1 AQGAL
6 SSSKGGGY
14 RFAKKAALSSS
25 KGGGYGFSEKVC
37 GFIILNN
44 FLANELHA
52 QAALSSSKGG
62 GYGFAEKSM
71 SSAQAALSSSKG
83 GSYGF
88 AEKGN
93 SFASGDNASERKSII
108 SYPPM
113 YLVKESLTWVS
124 NVESVGYTATL
135 ASLLTIEQFE
145 LASNGRKFNIVSDLV
160 EEDKVAKWVI
170 RAGLSKWVRIG
181 PGRTGHLWNGL
192 KCGHG
197 QQELDWDSYEK
208 MEREIALQ
216 KVPKSA
222 NVAKAKEMAQ
232 IRAER

>member
-1 AQGAL
+1 MLTTLRDTKAQVTPVGEVAL
-6 SSSKGGGY
+6 SIPSGQPGREHGIWTQLGK
-14 RFAKKAALSSS
+14 L
-25 KGGGYGFSEKVC
+25 ETDV
-37 GFIILNN
+37 LN
-44 FLANELHA
+44 ARR
-52 QAALSSSKGG
+52 
-62 GYGFAEKSM
+62 SM

-83 GSYGF
+83 GGYGF

-145 LASNGRKFNIVSDLV
+145 LASNGRKFNITADLV
-160 EEDKVAKWVI
+160 EEDKEVAKWVI

-181 PGRTGHLWNGL
+181 LGRTGHLWNGL